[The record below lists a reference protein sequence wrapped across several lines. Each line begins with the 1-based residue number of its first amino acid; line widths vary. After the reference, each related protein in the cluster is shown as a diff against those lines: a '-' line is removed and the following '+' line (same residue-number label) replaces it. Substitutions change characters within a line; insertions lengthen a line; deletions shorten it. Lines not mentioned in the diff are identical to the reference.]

1 MEVTVYWVWV
11 TKQGE
16 VEEDSEEV
24 YCEECGEWLEYWGEK
39 CYREDYDFDPVEAKA
54 SKIMDEYDGAEKMW
68 VCIWDSEGFDRYEND
83 ADYDAEQRTFK
94 ERLLEFLDDDYKE
107 ECDGII
113 EYLKE
118 EKYLTEDDEEK
129 QETL

>member
-54 SKIMDEYDGAEKMW
+54 GKIMDEYDDAEKMW

-94 ERLLEFLDDDYKE
+94 ERLLEF
-107 ECDGII
+107 
-113 EYLKE
+113 
-118 EKYLTEDDEEK
+118 
-129 QETL
+129 